1 MTDHI
6 LFSHEKRFE
15 RSAKDIHKNKHFVS
29 SKLGESFSCD
39 MAYNEAVKVWI
50 ILQQLSIFGVYGQLH
65 LLGTCGRL
73 HSTTHT
79 KTKNHFRSE

>member
-39 MAYNEAVKVWI
+39 MAYNEAVESLNNSTAFVDFRCVWTAASAWN
-50 ILQQLSIFGVYGQLH
+50 LW
-65 LLGTCGRL
+65 
-73 HSTTHT
+73 
-79 KTKNHFRSE
+79 